1 MVREYCQWPSV
12 IFVQDDHLSSPGTY
26 QLATFRNS
34 GLDSH
39 SLPFGRKIAGC
50 QHCHCGIATVSCQGC
65 NNVCGV
71 LRGVLPHSI
80 SGSLLSE
87 DSILEPP
94 LKTGPKLED
103 NAEAASCRAICQFC
117 PYIFSYNKAHMN
129 PKLGSSPELPTLPPN
144 WDLQHAHDS
153 VCLTSLL
160 NAHVYSI
167 LSNER
172 PW

>member
-1 MVREYCQWPSV
+1 MALILTRYLSDVRLRGANIV
-12 IFVQDDHLSSPGTY
+12 TVAL
-26 QLATFRNS
+26 QLCLA
-34 GLDSH
+34 
-39 SLPFGRKIAGC
+39 K
-50 QHCHCGIATVSCQGC
+50 GC
-65 NNVCGV
+65 NHVCGV

-103 NAEAASCRAICQFC
+103 NAEAASCRPICQFC

-144 WDLQHAHDS
+144 WDLKHAHDS
-153 VCLTSLL
+153 VCLASLL
-160 NAHVYSI
+160 NAHVCSI